1 MGEGL
6 AKSLASLSQQ
16 ERDQVSKQELTSEH
30 WSYPE
35 RHEATSEEIRTW
47 YQTFQGY
54 CWGGEFRMG
63 GQSVSFPS
71 RLFHLVREL

>member
-35 RHEATSEEIRTW
+35 RHEATSEENAPNLVSNLSGMLLGWGIQDGRTKC
-47 YQTFQGY
+47 QFP
-54 CWGGEFRMG
+54 
-63 GQSVSFPS
+63 FPS
-71 RLFHLVREL
+71 LPSGS